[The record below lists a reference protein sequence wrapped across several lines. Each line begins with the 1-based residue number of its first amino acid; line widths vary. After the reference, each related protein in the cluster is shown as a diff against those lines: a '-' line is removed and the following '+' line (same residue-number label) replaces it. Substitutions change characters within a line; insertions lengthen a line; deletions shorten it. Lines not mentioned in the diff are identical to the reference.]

1 LGAELGFYPAGS
13 LDISGRKNLKFPE
26 LWWQLGLHYKLLDL
40 FEDNSVP
47 DLEDVL
53 KKSPGLSKQQYSEA
67 ASWTSRSTTS
77 DAYWL
82 RSW

>member
-1 LGAELGFYPAGS
+1 LGAELGFSPAGS

-26 LWWQLGLHYKLLDL
+26 LWWQLRLHYKLLGF

-53 KKSPGLSKQQYSEA
+53 KKSFGLSKPQYSEA
-67 ASWTSRSTTS
+67 AS
-77 DAYWL
+77 
-82 RSW
+82 